1 MPAVPAAQEM
11 VSELLM
17 MSGPKSPASRQ
28 LISPPAAVFER
39 APAKVLQGAVR
50 LQGLASSPVPD
61 TQVRA
66 SRACAGEAA
75 KNGNASAT
83 MASESAGLRMMN
95 LLCVDRLA
103 RAAGWAARSR
113 ARVNSW

>member
-11 VSELLM
+11 VTEKVMLTR
-17 MSGPKSPASRQ
+17 PNWPASRQ
-28 LISPPAAVFER
+28 LISPPGAVFAS
-39 APAKVLQGAVR
+39 APAKLWHGAAR

-66 SRACAGEAA
+66 SRACAGAA
-75 KNGNASAT
+75 ASNGNARAT

-103 RAAGWAARSR
+103 RA
-113 ARVNSW
+113 